1 MRWKTER
8 TREFEEWWE
17 TLTELEQSEAL
28 TSIEILEETGPSQGR
43 PTVDS
48 VKGSKHP
55 NMKELRVNRT
65 LRVFFAFDRRRVAAL
80 LIGGDKAG
88 RTKRFYRQMVA
99 TADRIYDAHLRRIT
113 KEGFENG
120 QR

>member
-8 TREFEEWWE
+8 TDEFKKWWE

-28 TSIEILEETGPSQGR
+28 TSIEVLEESGPTLGR

-48 VKGSKHP
+48 VKGSRHP
-55 NMKELRVNRT
+55 NLKEMRANRT
-65 LRVFFAFDRRRVAAL
+65 IRIFFAFDPRRVAAL

-88 RTKRFYRQMVA
+88 RTKRFYRNMIPE
-99 TADRIYDAHLRRIT
+99 ADKIYDAHLKRIR
-113 KEGFENG
+113 KGKAEDG